1 MTVDLSIYLVT
12 DSGQAA
18 RCGRSMVH
26 TVQEA
31 VAGGVTTVQVREK
44 NAEAHDVLRL
54 VEALADRLPA
64 HVTLLIND
72 RVDVFLAARARGVRV
87 NGVHVG
93 QRDLPVED
101 VRALVGPHA
110 VIGLTANTAAE
121 LAAAQ
126 ASPAR
131 VDYVGIGAVRDTDSK
146 PDAPTAIGVAAVAQ
160 LAGTCSLPAVAIG
173 GIVPPDLAPLR
184 SAGLAGAAVMSWVCA
199 AQDPRRSATELAKA
213 WRVAA

>member
-12 DSGQAA
+12 DSVQAQ
-18 RCGRSMVH
+18 RCGRSMVQ

-31 VAGGVTTVQVREK
+31 IAGGVTTVQVREK
-44 NAEAHDVLRL
+44 HAEAHDVLRL
-54 VEALADRLPA
+54 VEALADRIPA
-64 HVTLLIND
+64 HVSLLIND
-72 RVDVFLAARARGVRV
+72 RIDVFQVARARGLRV
-87 NGVHVG
+87 DGVHVG
-93 QRDLPVED
+93 QRDLPVEE
-101 VRALVGPHA
+101 VRALIGPHA
-110 VIGLTANTAAE
+110 VIGLTAGTAAE

-131 VDYVGIGAVRDTDSK
+131 VDYVGIGAVRETNSK
-146 PDAPTAIGVAAVAQ
+146 SDAPAAIGVAAVAR
-160 LAGTCSLPAVAIG
+160 LADGCSLPAVAIG

-199 AQDPRRSATELAKA
+199 SRDPRRAATELAEA